1 MLDIVTTLKD
11 TPFPNILVAGGILFL
26 LLAVAGQ
33 IAGKIEIPAERQKRA
48 GIIGTLLLVSGVL
61 LHVLPKSASTP
72 ATAGTGPPPPTSAA
86 PASIPASASIPAPLA
101 AAGSGIPTA
110 APSAIVSLTDDC
122 FAQYVS
128 DIAADR
134 VKTIE
139 MGTVDFQVIAP
150 NQPKDG
156 VIGIKFT
163 ELNQAVAGMRFFFIP
178 GSNVFKIET
187 VVDAQCQAM
196 ENYANAS
203 RGGDKRVLQ
212 NWDSL
217 QMRLGDQIYTVSL
230 AYDSGEI
237 GATTQHISP

>member
-48 GIIGTLLLVSGVL
+48 GIIGTLLLVAGVL
-61 LHVLPKSASTP
+61 LHVLPTSPSTP
-72 ATAGTGPPPPTSAA
+72 ATAGTSPPPPTSAA
-86 PASIPASASIPAPLA
+86 SASISAPLA
-101 AAGSGIPTA
+101 AAAPGIPTA

-212 NWDSL
+212 NWESL
-217 QMRLGDQIYTVSL
+217 QMRLGAQTYTVSL
-230 AYDSGEI
+230 GYDSGEI